1 MVKTQ
6 EEFLSL
12 ILERVEDNP
21 DKDVDEVIAE
31 VYKEMGLKQEALD
44 TYKESAKVIDSYT
57 ENLSNLR
64 KSKREE
70 CLTGKEWFMRKFKK
84 ETANLKPEE
93 RKKLADDVVKS
104 MGNELMDNL
113 DNAQDLG
120 QEEMNSEEA
129 LNRQTNKKKDYELA
143 K

>member
-6 EEFLSL
+6 EEILAL

-57 ENLSNLR
+57 ENLSEIR

-104 MGNELMDNL
+104 MGDELLN
-113 DNAQDLG
+113 NAQDLD
-120 QEEMNSEEA
+120 QEEMNSEMTR
-129 LNRQTNKKKDYELA
+129 NRQTNKEKDHEMA

>member
-44 TYKESAKVIDSYT
+44 TYKESAKVIDRYT
-57 ENLSNLR
+57 ENLSELR

-104 MGNELMDNL
+104 MGDELL

-129 LNRQTNKKKDYELA
+129 LNRQTNKKKDYEVA